1 MKKLQIILVI
11 FLNIIFLIGCNS
23 NEEEYIGVLK
33 QDIEVCVDDCKTDY
47 DTYSLNVNTY
57 MDYNNTWLEQF
68 NGDLGE
74 NHNIIPNGVKIN
86 KDDIA
91 REDPISFSYQLMISM
106 PYKRIEE
113 TISFIGE
120 IVRSCEVDGVCDAPL
135 DNLFSNLTEMDFGF
149 DENTGYSRITNFK
162 DGKKEIKY
170 YTFNLDDNDIQYE
183 IFRYNE
189 DSGYLFYSYFYD
201 GVLKEYCFKSNT
213 DFDYYYYFNSDT
225 RESFALY
232 KTGEILSYQMFDPD
246 KNVYYE
252 NNKSEKYQVNIY
264 DGFYN
269 MAGLSFDE
277 DVYTYDVSMFY
288 MNGWDYLSKDVLD
301 GYPNNKVYNG
311 ETEVFSNYDIEV
323 RTYDLKYV
331 EVFGKLEMS
340 ASEWNDF
347 EIPTEFTGSIVK
359 SDLTDELDYLMDL
372 KNPYDLIKVTDED
385 ILEQYS
391 KILNLLDTKY
401 K

>member
-1 MKKLQIILVI
+1 
-11 FLNIIFLIGCNS
+11 
-23 NEEEYIGVLK
+23 
-33 QDIEVCVDDCKTDY
+33 
-47 DTYSLNVNTY
+47 
-57 MDYNNTWLEQF
+57 
-68 NGDLGE
+68 
-74 NHNIIPNGVKIN
+74 
-86 KDDIA
+86 
-91 REDPISFSYQLMISM
+91 
-106 PYKRIEE
+106 
-113 TISFIGE
+113 
-120 IVRSCEVDGVCDAPL
+120 
-135 DNLFSNLTEMDFGF
+135 
-149 DENTGYSRITNFK
+149 
-162 DGKKEIKY
+162 
-170 YTFNLDDNDIQYE
+170 
-183 IFRYNE
+183 
-189 DSGYLFYSYFYD
+189 
-201 GVLKEYCFKSNT
+201 
-213 DFDYYYYFNSDT
+213 
-225 RESFALY
+225 
-232 KTGEILSYQMFDPD
+232 MFDPD

-301 GYPNNKVYNG
+301 GYPNNKIYNG

-347 EIPTEFTGSIVK
+347 EIPSEFTGSIVK

>member
-359 SDLTDELDYLMDL
+359 SDLTDKLDYLMDL

>member
-1 MKKLQIILVI
+1 
-11 FLNIIFLIGCNS
+11 CNS
-23 NEEEYIGVLK
+23 NKEEYIGVLK

-269 MAGLSFDE
+269 MTGLTFDE

-359 SDLTDELDYLMDL
+359 SDLTDKLDYLMDL

>member
-1 MKKLQIILVI
+1 MKKIQVFSVI
-11 FLNIIFLIGCNS
+11 FLSIILLIGCNS
-23 NEEEYIGVLK
+23 NNEEYVGVLK
-33 QDIEVCVDDCKTDY
+33 QDIEVCVVDLQTDY
-47 DTYSLNVNTY
+47 ETYSLNMNTY
-57 MDYNNTWLEQF
+57 MDYNNNWLEQF

-74 NHNIIPNGVKIN
+74 NHNIIPNGVKIS
-86 KDDIA
+86 KEDIA

-113 TISFIGE
+113 TISYIGN
-120 IVRSCEVDGVCDAPL
+120 IVRNCEVDGACNAPL
-135 DNLFSNLTEMDFGF
+135 DNLFPNLTEMDFGF
-149 DENTGYSRITNFK
+149 DGNSGYSRITNLS
-162 DGKKEIKY
+162 DGKKEIEY
-170 YTFNLDDNDIQYE
+170 YTFYLDDNDIQYE

-201 GVLKEYCFKSNT
+201 GVLKEYRYNSDT
-213 DFDYYYYFNSDT
+213 DFDYYYFNSET

-232 KTGEILSYQMFDPD
+232 KNGETLSFQMFDPD

-252 NNKSEKYQVNIY
+252 NSKSEKYQVNVY

-269 MAGLSFDE
+269 MTGLSFDE

-288 MNGWDYLSKDVLD
+288 MDDWDYLSKDVLD
-301 GYPNNKVYNG
+301 GYPNNKLYNG

-340 ASEWNDF
+340 VPEWNDF
-347 EIPTEFTGSIVK
+347 EIPAEFTGTIVK
-359 SDLTDELDYLMDL
+359 ADLTDELDYLMDL
-372 KNPYDLIKVTDED
+372 KNSSDLIKVTDEE